1 MKLSLKNFR
10 CYEEKDF
17 DFGTEGLLLLS
28 GPSGAG
34 KSSILHAITFV
45 LYGTG
50 MKVVSFGNTGCMV
63 CLEMDDITIT
73 RTKRPNRVVVK
84 IFPNNIYEDD
94 SAQEIINTRF
104 GTAFN
109 ITSYVQQ
116 NAVNSFILMSP
127 TDKLSFLEKFAF
139 NNIDIDKL
147 KGRCQA
153 LLKQKNEEL
162 ISTVSQLEMANTH
175 LSTLTK
181 PEKVKFPVV
190 TKNKEETIKKEEIRY
205 KNNKILYN
213 RAEKALQTL
222 NTELNDLN
230 ILFAKI
236 EGHEQIIN
244 TNKTKI
250 KVLKDSINNIE
261 YVGDEDLVKKE
272 ELLYNILSQKELILS
287 KEKFESDTQRLHD
300 MQESELEAQRQ
311 EIENIKGKMWQ
322 EYSQEDVCEMI
333 TDYQEIVKDA
343 QKVQQLNISLS
354 GCIVDEKKLE
364 ENIKLLKTL
373 KNKITGKKD
382 KLAKLILQ
390 QELYTCPNCDVSLKL
405 IEGKLEIIENDSELD
420 KDNNNDD
427 NNLTYM
433 IDLLKKE
440 ISDHDKAIARLEAL
454 IPSDQNR
461 LKRASEIQKEI
472 EDIQAKYEENIC
484 LKDAE
489 NNLEYIKEYKRSQI
503 ELEKK
508 LAKLE
513 SVGCP
518 FSASLEIFKE
528 QLKKQEENI
537 KILSSRVNKKSVH
550 GVRDIKENEEELRVY
565 INTQKNNKE
574 KIDNCTRQIL
584 LL

>member
-50 MKVVSFGNTGCMV
+50 MKVVSFGKTGCMV

-213 RAEKALQTL
+213 
-222 NTELNDLN
+222 N
-230 ILFAKI
+230 I
-236 EGHEQIIN
+236 
-244 TNKTKI
+244 
-250 KVLKDSINNIE
+250 
-261 YVGDEDLVKKE
+261 
-272 ELLYNILSQKELILS
+272 
-287 KEKFESDTQRLHD
+287 
-300 MQESELEAQRQ
+300 
-311 EIENIKGKMWQ
+311 
-322 EYSQEDVCEMI
+322 
-333 TDYQEIVKDA
+333 
-343 QKVQQLNISLS
+343 
-354 GCIVDEKKLE
+354 
-364 ENIKLLKTL
+364 
-373 KNKITGKKD
+373 
-382 KLAKLILQ
+382 
-390 QELYTCPNCDVSLKL
+390 
-405 IEGKLEIIENDSELD
+405 
-420 KDNNNDD
+420 
-427 NNLTYM
+427 
-433 IDLLKKE
+433 
-440 ISDHDKAIARLEAL
+440 
-454 IPSDQNR
+454 
-461 LKRASEIQKEI
+461 
-472 EDIQAKYEENIC
+472 
-484 LKDAE
+484 
-489 NNLEYIKEYKRSQI
+489 
-503 ELEKK
+503 
-508 LAKLE
+508 
-513 SVGCP
+513 
-518 FSASLEIFKE
+518 IF
-528 QLKKQEENI
+528 I
-537 KILSSRVNKKSVH
+537 
-550 GVRDIKENEEELRVY
+550 
-565 INTQKNNKE
+565 
-574 KIDNCTRQIL
+574 
-584 LL
+584 